1 MSGNNLLLA
10 ITRCGQRHQ
19 MGHAFL
25 GHAELKTLQMF
36 KGLAGFVL
44 LKAFFWRETKDPQ
57 ISTPCFPRPFLATIW
72 HMRIAVI
79 KMLSHMIMSAIL
91 SNALKQKA

>member
-44 LKAFFWRETKDPQ
+44 LKAFFLAGDERSPNHYPVFPETFFGDN
-57 ISTPCFPRPFLATIW
+57 LAYEN
-72 HMRIAVI
+72 
-79 KMLSHMIMSAIL
+79 S
-91 SNALKQKA
+91 SN